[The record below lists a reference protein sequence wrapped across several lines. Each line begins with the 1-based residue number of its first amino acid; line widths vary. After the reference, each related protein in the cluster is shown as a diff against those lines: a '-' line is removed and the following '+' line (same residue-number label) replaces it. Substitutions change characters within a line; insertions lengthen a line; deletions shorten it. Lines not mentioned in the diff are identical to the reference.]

1 MWRGLCVLL
10 VLILAQALPR
20 AARAQESELPASE
33 HEPLAVEV
41 VLVGVSEDSDQ
52 LARVIADL
60 LRVRHIRARFER
72 RAELTEHDLTAH
84 RGAHEPTVW
93 ILYPQLATVRL
104 VFGDDARKL
113 FIVRDIPLPQ
123 GLDELGRESVGQIVE
138 SSLLALL
145 HGVSGASRAAAQ
157 AALLAYLPK
166 PATTRAK
173 PAPVAG
179 APEPPARAPTRR
191 LSQRLGASY
200 QAAWSGGAFGLEQ
213 GPGVFSGVEL
223 AGVRDTLFVLG
234 AVESCLDQHYGS
246 AEFDLTIQSNRGW
259 LLFGWRRSVGA
270 RTSLVASGGPG
281 IDVTRV
287 TSKSNTPKATAAAG
301 AFAWSPWLRTRA
313 GIEWGGSPVAVEL
326 ALVADLALYRTH
338 FDVVDDTGTHQ
349 VLARPSVLRP
359 GLALSVVWR

>member
-1 MWRGLCVLL
+1 MRRGLCIFL
-10 VLILAQALPR
+10 VLIFAQALPR
-20 AARAQESELPASE
+20 AARAQVSELAVSE

-52 LARVIADL
+52 LARVISDL
-60 LRVRHIRARFER
+60 LRVRRIRARFER
-72 RAELTEHDLTAH
+72 RAELTERDLTAH

-93 ILYPQLATVRL
+93 ILYPRLATVRL

-145 HGVSGASRAAAQ
+145 HGVSGASRADAQ
-157 AALLAYLPK
+157 RALVAYLAK
-166 PATTRAK
+166 PAAPRAK
-173 PAPVAG
+173 PAPLAG
-179 APEPPARAPTRR
+179 DTGPPARAPTRR

-223 AGVRDTLFVLG
+223 AGTRDALFVLG
-234 AVESCLDQHYGS
+234 AVESCLDQHYRS
-246 AEFDLTIQSNRGW
+246 AEFDLTVQSNRGW
-259 LLFGWRRSVGA
+259 LLFGWHRSMSA
-270 RTSLVASGGPG
+270 RTSLVAGGGPG

-287 TSKSNTPKATAAAG
+287 TSKSNTPRATATAG
-301 AFAWSPWLRTRA
+301 AFAWSPWLRARA
-313 GIEWGGSPVAVEL
+313 GLEWGGSPIAVEL

-338 FDVVDDTGTHQ
+338 YDVIDSAGTNR
-349 VLARPSVLRP
+349 VLARPSLIRP
-359 GLALSVVWR
+359 GLALGVVWR